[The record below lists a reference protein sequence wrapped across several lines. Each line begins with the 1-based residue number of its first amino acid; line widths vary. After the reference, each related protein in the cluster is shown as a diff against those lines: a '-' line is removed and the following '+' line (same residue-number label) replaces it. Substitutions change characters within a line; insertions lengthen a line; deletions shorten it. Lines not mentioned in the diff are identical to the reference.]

1 MMRKFFLT
9 FLFIFCLDANA
20 WWDTGHTLVCDEAY
34 KLLTMDAKKALDPL
48 IEEHG
53 SFGTACLWA
62 DWVKNKER
70 KDTRSWHYINLPDS
84 EQNTYNTSC
93 PENGCLIAAFYEQL
107 NILNDRSLAFR
118 QRQEA
123 LWFIGHFVGD
133 IHQPM
138 HVGYAED
145 LGGNRHYLELKDGTK
160 SNMHKLW
167 DGQIIEHMES
177 LFGNEY
183 LSLSVTQEI
192 QEFLNISH
200 SEDIESWAQESRD
213 IAMQQSVGY
222 RNNKLK
228 IVTNE
233 YMETHFKVVQERI
246 ALGAIRLSQTLNRMY
261 QEDN

>member
-1 MMRKFFLT
+1 
-9 FLFIFCLDANA
+9 
-20 WWDTGHTLVCDEAY
+20 
-34 KLLTMDAKKALDPL
+34 
-48 IEEHG
+48 
-53 SFGTACLWA
+53 
-62 DWVKNKER
+62 
-70 KDTRSWHYINLPDS
+70 
-84 EQNTYNTSC
+84 
-93 PENGCLIAAFYEQL
+93 
-107 NILNDRSLAFR
+107 
-118 QRQEA
+118 
-123 LWFIGHFVGD
+123 
-133 IHQPM
+133 
-138 HVGYAED
+138 
-145 LGGNRHYLELKDGTK
+145 
-160 SNMHKLW
+160 MHKLW

>member
-1 MMRKFFLT
+1 MKKLFFGL
-9 FLFIFCLDANA
+9 LFIFCLDANA
-20 WWDTGHTLVCDEAY
+20 WWDTAHKLVCDEAY
-34 KLLTMDAKKALDPL
+34 KLLTTNTKKILDPM

-70 KDTRSWHYINLPDS
+70 KDTRSWHYINMPDS
-84 EQNTYNTSC
+84 EQNTYETSC
-93 PENGCLIAAFYEQL
+93 PENGCLIAAFYEQV
-107 NILNDRSLAFR
+107 NILKNRSLGFR
-118 QRQEA
+118 ERQEA

-138 HVGYAED
+138 HVGYPED
-145 LGGNRHYLELKDGTK
+145 RGGNGHRLQFIDGVQT
-160 SNMHKLW
+160 NMHKVW
-167 DGQIIEHMES
+167 DGQIIEHMEN
-177 LFGNEY
+177 LFGKEY
-183 LSLSVTQEI
+183 LSINVDQHI
-192 QEFLNISH
+192 QGLLTVSH

-222 RNNKLK
+222 RNNTLK

-233 YMETHFKVVQERI
+233 YLESHFKIVQERI
-246 ALGAIRLSQTLNRMY
+246 ALGAIRLSQTLNRMH

>member
-1 MMRKFFLT
+1 MKKLFFAL
-9 FLFIFCLDANA
+9 LFIFCLDANA
-20 WWDTGHTLVCDEAY
+20 WWDTGHKLVCDEAY
-34 KLLTMDAKKALDPL
+34 KLLTTDAKKALDPM
-48 IEEHG
+48 IQEHG

-93 PENGCLIAAFYEQL
+93 PENGCLITAFYEQV

-118 QRQEA
+118 ERQEA

-183 LSLSVTQEI
+183 LSLNVTQEI

-261 QEDN
+261 QENN

>member
-1 MMRKFFLT
+1 MMKKLFFAL
-9 FLFIFCLDANA
+9 LFIFCLDANA
-20 WWDTGHTLVCDEAY
+20 WWDTGHKLVCDEAY
-34 KLLTMDAKKALDPL
+34 KLLTTDAKKALDPM
-48 IEEHG
+48 IQEHG

-93 PENGCLIAAFYEQL
+93 PKNGCLISAFYEQV

-118 QRQEA
+118 ERQEA

-261 QEDN
+261 QQDN

>member
-1 MMRKFFLT
+1 MMKKLFFAL
-9 FLFIFCLDANA
+9 LFIFCLDANA
-20 WWDTGHTLVCDEAY
+20 WWDTGHKLVCDEAY
-34 KLLTMDAKKALDPL
+34 KLLTTDAKKALDPM
-48 IEEHG
+48 IQEHG

-93 PENGCLIAAFYEQL
+93 PKNGCLISAFYEQV

-118 QRQEA
+118 ERQEA

-183 LSLSVTQEI
+183 LSLNVTQEI

>member
-1 MMRKFFLT
+1 MMKKLFFAL
-9 FLFIFCLDANA
+9 LFIFCLDANA
-20 WWDTGHTLVCDEAY
+20 WWDTGHKLVCDEAY

-48 IEEHG
+48 IEEHD

-93 PENGCLIAAFYEQL
+93 PKNGCLISAFYEQV
-107 NILNDRSLAFR
+107 NILNNRSLAFR
-118 QRQEA
+118 ERQEA

-145 LGGNRHYLELKDGTK
+145 LGGNRHYLELEDETK
-160 SNMHKLW
+160 SNMHKVW

-183 LSLSVTQEI
+183 LSLNVTQKI

-246 ALGAIRLSQTLNRMY
+246 ALGAIRLSQTLNRMHR
-261 QEDN
+261 EDN

>member
-1 MMRKFFLT
+1 MMKKLFFAL
-9 FLFIFCLDANA
+9 LFIFCLDANA
-20 WWDTGHTLVCDEAY
+20 WWDTGHKLVCDEAY
-34 KLLTMDAKKALDPL
+34 KLLTTDAKKALDPM
-48 IEEHG
+48 IQEHG

-93 PENGCLIAAFYEQL
+93 PENGCLITAFYEQV

-118 QRQEA
+118 ERQEA

-228 IVTNE
+228 IATNE

>member
-1 MMRKFFLT
+1 MIKKLFFAL
-9 FLFIFCLDANA
+9 LFIFCLDANA
-20 WWDTGHTLVCDEAY
+20 WWDTGHKLVCDEAY

-48 IEEHG
+48 IEEHD

-93 PENGCLIAAFYEQL
+93 PKNGCLISAFYEQV

-118 QRQEA
+118 ERQEA